1 MTREERVPV
10 YEFKCFDCASEADEH
25 RAAED
30 RDDPKECVCG
40 SEMKRMF
47 SPISFNMPK
56 LNYTRQVEENRKR
69 ADALG
74 VGNTKAG
81 ADPIPG
87 L

>member
-1 MTREERVPV
+1 MPV
-10 YEFKCFDCASEADEH
+10 YEFKCGECERVTESH
-25 RAAED
+25 RTVKD
-30 RDDPKECVCG
+30 RDALTVCG
-40 SEMKRMF
+40 DCEVEMQRVF

-74 VGNTKAG
+74 VGNTNAG